1 MLHSA
6 NLVPGPN
13 MMGSLLYRS
22 TALQP
27 PTESELGQLIRSS
40 QLRNRALGI
49 TGMLVYENGQYLQS
63 LEGPPDAMEEIW
75 SSIRR
80 DPRHCSIEVL
90 KQTLTPGRM
99 FSGWDMKL
107 LRRAPGDLKSRENSL
122 HAIERLQ
129 DEVPLLTRLAL
140 DGDQDALTQVVQ
152 DFVARGWPSDLL
164 IQGLLEP
171 AARALGDAWLRDD
184 CMDIDV
190 TIGLGVLRLASR
202 TLRHTGIVR
211 GYPVASDTKVLI
223 AAAPGEPHMFGACLM
238 ADALSDAGWSLEFAF
253 PVNDTALASNC
264 ARFQPSVIVVA
275 LSDAMPRAGAL
286 VALEKTIAACRKA
299 CRGRDVIISVCGRT
313 FAEGDA
319 RADQVGA
326 DDVRPSAAGLPESL
340 AELLA
345 GKTVPAR
352 KSSGSRGRDMH

>member
-1 MLHSA
+1 MLQPT
-6 NLVPGPN
+6 NLVPPSD

-27 PTESELGQLIRSS
+27 PTERELGQLIRSS

-63 LEGPPDAMEEIW
+63 LEGPPDAMEQIW

-80 DPRHCSIEVL
+80 DPRHCSIEIL

-122 HAIERLQ
+122 QAIERLQ
-129 DEVPLLTRLAL
+129 DEVPLMTRLAL
-140 DGDQDALTQVVQ
+140 EGEQDALTQIVQ

-202 TLRHTGIVR
+202 TLRHTGAVP
-211 GYPVASDTKVLI
+211 GYPASCDAKVLI
-223 AAAPGEPHMFGACLM
+223 AAAPGEPHMLGACLM
-238 ADALSDAGWSLEFAF
+238 ADALSDAGWALEFTF
-253 PVNDTALASNC
+253 PDSDTALASNC

-286 VALEKTIAACRKA
+286 AALEKTIAACRKA

-313 FAEGDA
+313 FAEGEA

-326 DDVRPSAAGLPESL
+326 DDVRASAAGLPESL
-340 AELLA
+340 VELLA
-345 GKTVPAR
+345 GKSASAR
-352 KSSGSRGRDMH
+352 NSAGNRGRDMH

>member
-49 TGMLVYENGQYLQS
+49 TGMLVYENGQFLQS

-90 KQTLTPGRM
+90 KQTLAAGRM

-107 LRRAPGDLKSRENSL
+107 LRRPPGDLHPGAGSL

-129 DEVPLLTRLAL
+129 DQVSHITRLAL

-202 TLRHTGIVR
+202 TLRHTGAVP
-211 GYPVASDTKVLI
+211 GYPASSDAKVLI
-223 AAAPGEPHMFGACLM
+223 AAAPGEPHMLGACLM

-253 PVNDTALASNC
+253 PDSDTALASNC

-286 VALEKTIAACRKA
+286 AALEKTVAACRKA
-299 CRGRDVIISVCGRT
+299 CKGRDVIISVCGRT
-313 FAEGDA
+313 FAEGEA

-326 DDVRPSAAGLPESL
+326 DDVRASAAGIPEGL
-340 AELLA
+340 VELLA
-345 GKTVPAR
+345 GKSASAR
-352 KSSGSRGRDMH
+352 NSAGNRGRNMH